1 LSTDNR
7 VYFFIKIVLYIIYTF
22 NRHIFYCEIAHVNF
36 ERYDIVK
43 CTSFELVLINI
54 EQPDN

>member
-1 LSTDNR
+1 VR
-7 VYFFIKIVLYIIYTF
+7 F
-22 NRHIFYCEIAHVNF
+22 IAHGNF

-43 CTSFELVLINI
+43 CTSFELVPTNI